1 MKDPRRS
8 SGSVVFVLALAG
20 ATGAP
25 LSAQR
30 GPPGRMGQQDR
41 TELERR
47 VRERFGQMVKQRLGL
62 DDEQAQRLNE
72 TVMSFQEDRMSLWRE
87 EQAVRKRVEAL
98 LLEGGDDQAEA
109 RALLQRMQELRME
122 EARLGQTEQDKLL
135 EVLTPAQVLRFQ
147 SMREEMGQR
156 IRRLRG
162 MGSGRTWRHGT
173 GSAAGSGGGVLPGTL
188 TGRRGVTVRLN
199 NPSRDLPRP

>member
-1 MKDPRRS
+1 MKRS
-8 SGSVVFVLALAG
+8 AAVIGSVVFVLALVG

-47 VRERFGQMVKQRLGL
+47 VRERFGQMVKERLGL
-62 DDEQAQRLNE
+62 DDAQAQRLNE

-135 EVLTPAQVLRFQ
+135 EVLTPVQVLRFQ
-147 SMREEMGQR
+147 AMREEMGQR

-162 MGSGRTWRHGT
+162 MGP
-173 GSAAGSGGGVLPGTL
+173 GGPGGMGPGALPDLGVEFFPE
-188 TGRRGVTVRLN
+188 R
-199 NPSRDLPRP
+199 